1 MHSPGGEAAI
11 VTSPPVQARWSV
23 SAIFFVNGAV
33 LASWV
38 AHIPAVKAQHG
49 LGDDRLGL
57 VLLSMAVG
65 AVLALPLAAWLIAR
79 WGSRRITSVAAV
91 GFCLV
96 LPLPVVAPTT
106 GQVAAALALLGALNA
121 LLDVSMNAQAVAVED
136 RYQRPIMSTFHA
148 LFSAGG
154 VAGALIAS
162 ASMAGG
168 LSAAWHVALVAGT
181 SVAVLAAALRWLLP
195 STAPVA
201 SAGPVF
207 AWPPAALL
215 SLGLLTFCG
224 LLVEGAMGDWSA
236 VYLRDALG
244 TTASMA
250 AAGFAAFSMAMAA
263 GRFCGNYLAGR
274 LGPRALLR
282 GSGALAAAGLAAA
295 LLLAAPWAA
304 LVGFGLVG
312 LGLANVIP
320 ILFSSAGRVPGV
332 SAGTALAAIA
342 TTGYGGYLAGPPLI
356 GFAAGLAGLPASL
369 GIVAACCAV
378 IAAGAAAL
386 PHPASRRRPRASRA
400 DTAKVRTSARSLIL
414 AVQLGRIR
422 RRATPYPCGK
432 THALR

>member
-1 MHSPGGEAAI
+1 MRAARSEPAA
-11 VTSPPVQARWSV
+11 VTSPPAQARWAV
-23 SAIFFVNGAV
+23 SAVFFVNGAV

-49 LGDDRLGL
+49 LGNDHLGL
-57 VLLSMAVG
+57 VLLSMAAG
-65 AVLALPLAAWLIAR
+65 AVLALPLAAWLITR

-91 GFCLV
+91 GFCLT

-106 GQVAAALALLGALNA
+106 WRVAAALGLLGALNA

-148 LFSAGG
+148 LFSVGG

-168 LSAAWHVALVAGT
+168 LGSAWHVALVTGT
-181 SVAVLAAALRWLLP
+181 SVAVLGAALRWLLP
-195 STAPVA
+195 SSSTAAP
-201 SAGPVF
+201 AGPVF
-207 AWPPAALL
+207 VWPPTALL

-224 LLVEGAMGDWSA
+224 LLVESAMGDWSA

-244 TTASMA
+244 TTASVA
-250 AAGFAAFSMAMAA
+250 AAGFAAFSVTMAA
-263 GRFCGNYLAGR
+263 GRFGGSCLADR
-274 LGPRALLR
+274 LGPHALLR
-282 GSGALAAAGLAAA
+282 WSGALAAGGLAAA
-295 LLLAAPWAA
+295 LLLASPWAA

-332 SAGTALAAIA
+332 PAGTALAAIA

-356 GFAAGLAGLPASL
+356 GFAAGLTGLPAAL
-369 GIVAACCAV
+369 GIVAACCGV
-378 IAAGAAAL
+378 IAVGAGALAASDAPSCQRDDRSGISKL
-386 PHPASRRRPRASRA
+386 P
-400 DTAKVRTSARSLIL
+400 TGARS
-414 AVQLGRIR
+414 AAER
-422 RRATPYPCGK
+422 
-432 THALR
+432 